1 MALMAVEISERIQ
14 EIARERGLS
23 ESEVLEQALERG
35 VEDLYRD
42 LVLCRYLQGDLSRE
56 EAVDAIGPD
65 VVQRADREV
74 EAMTDDVA
82 WGSGA

>member
-42 LVLCRYLQGDLSRE
+42 LVLSRYLQGDLSRE